1 MNEYIVTVFKV
12 IVGLVTSERL
22 AICACIVYGVL
33 LLWILLSLMC
43 GSQVRFSRNCK
54 NLSIFIDEKGL
65 SSETYPKF
73 IELATNLPDSFLRNW
88 KTFEHA
94 NKGLPSQFIKRSECL
109 DLELD
114 GGLFNHNRSVMKGY
128 IGFFTTFIT
137 LLCLAL
143 AGAGNILSGSVLAE
157 ALVLPFTFCLICM
170 LTYFLYAA
178 LRQYQYK
185 LCVENFNELID
196 ILNEKVESGEI
207 DFNCEVIGEV
217 SFKEKVIDPAIKM
230 ASENVRETEVPIN
243 MESDKLPF
251 EEESE
256 ISEAEVYEVVDEK
269 QTNSE
274 PVIDDHS
281 PVVADSEG
289 QTERAQE
296 ESKDEETN
304 VIHAVKFEEEIN
316 DDLNE
321 GEDNM
326 EEEKTE
332 MKRGRGRPKKE
343 KAPEGELV
351 IHNDKEFEEALV
363 RAEKLMKKNDEP
375 LSQSQQKRV
384 EKALKE
390 LVDAM
395 KKYKEEN

>member
-1 MNEYIVTVFKV
+1 MFKV

-33 LLWILLSLMC
+33 VLWILLSLIC
-43 GSQVRFSRNCK
+43 GAQVRFSRNCK
-54 NLSIFIDEKGL
+54 NISAFIDQKGL
-65 SSETYPKF
+65 TSDTYPKF
-73 IELATNLPDSFLRNW
+73 IELATKLPDSFLRSW

-94 NKGLPSQFIKRSECL
+94 NKGLPSEFIKRSECL
-109 DLELD
+109 ELEFD

-128 IGFFTTFIT
+128 IGFFTAFIT
-137 LLCLAL
+137 ILCFAL
-143 AGAGNILSGSVLAE
+143 TGSKNIVSGTVLAE
-157 ALVLPFTFCLICM
+157 SLVLPFTFCLICM

-178 LRQYQYK
+178 LKQYQYK
-185 LCVENFNELID
+185 LCVENFNELVD

-207 DFNCEVIGEV
+207 DFNTEVIAST
-217 SFKEKVIDPAIKM
+217 SFKDSVIDPAINMVNENISNENKHLEDM
-230 ASENVRETEVPIN
+230 AQNEE
-243 MESDKLPF
+243 LPF
-251 EEESE
+251 EEEYIESYVDQSNTILSKE
-256 ISEAEVYEVVDEK
+256 KLDDFVV
-269 QTNSE
+269 
-274 PVIDDHS
+274 DDHS
-281 PVVADSEG
+281 PVVEDISVQMLEIQNETGMKQQNSADTIEK
-289 QTERAQE
+289 E
-296 ESKDEETN
+296 
-304 VIHAVKFEEEIN
+304 N
-316 DDLNE
+316 DKVYNDLRE

-326 EEEKTE
+326 EELKPEV
-332 MKRGRGRPKKE
+332 KRGRGRPRKE
-343 KAPEGELV
+343 KTPEGELV